1 MWRYHLTSTPWRA
14 GMTSGVAFGVITAG
28 PVAVQLGP
36 VHAAVAFGVGATI
49 FGILRG

>member
-28 PVAVQLGP
+28 PVAVQLGR